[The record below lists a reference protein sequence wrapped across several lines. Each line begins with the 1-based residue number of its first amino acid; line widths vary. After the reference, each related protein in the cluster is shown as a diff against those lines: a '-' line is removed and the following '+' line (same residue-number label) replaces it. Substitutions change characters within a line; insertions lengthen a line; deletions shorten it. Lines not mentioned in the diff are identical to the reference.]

1 MRQLDFTPA
10 IDVLEDRQ
18 DVCICGHLNPDGD
31 SLGSVLALTLA
42 LRDRGY
48 TVVPLLANEATP
60 RVYDYLPLFDELV
73 YAKDYRDAPDVFIS
87 VDVPGIER
95 TGAAVEVFSRAEG
108 SIAIDHHLGT
118 PGFADAALVDPQAP
132 SCSMLV
138 WDFIAQMGITRTPE
152 IATCCYTGLVTD
164 TGRFQFQNADADAL
178 SYAAEM
184 VEAGADPAFICTKV
198 YQRKTREALML
209 EALAISRMRFMCAGG
224 VVLSWTRAADLAEIG
239 AVRDDTDSLVNTIR
253 CLDGVE
259 VAVMLRE
266 EAGGVTHGS
275 IRSKSARDVS
285 HIAAAF
291 GGGGHAA
298 AAGFTTDKTLEET
311 VAALKPLLERSFAEQ
326 PAGTQAGEGNGGQRS
341 AQRPD
346 DGRRGE
352 GRALR

>member
-1 MRQLDFTPA
+1 MQQLDFTPA
-10 IDVLEDRQ
+10 IDVLEGRQ
-18 DVCICGHLNPDGD
+18 EICICGHLNPDGD

-48 TVVPLLANEATP
+48 TVVPLLANEAKA
-60 RVYDYLPLFDELV
+60 RIFDYLPLFDELV
-73 YAKDYRDAPDVFIS
+73 YAKDYRATPDVFIS

-95 TGAAVEVFSRAEG
+95 TGAAVEVFSRAAA

-118 PGFADAALVDPQAP
+118 AAFADAALVDSQAP

-138 WDFIAQMGITRTPE
+138 WDFIAQMGIERTPE

-184 VEAGADPAFICTKV
+184 VKAGADPAFICTQV
-198 YQRKTREALML
+198 YQRKTREALTL
-209 EALAISRMRFMCAGG
+209 EALAISRMRFMCAGAA
-224 VVLSWTRAADLAEIG
+224 VLSWTRAADLAEIG
-239 AVRDDTDSLVNTIR
+239 AERDDTDSLINVIR
-253 CLDGVE
+253 RLDGVE

-266 EAGGVTHGS
+266 EPEGTTHGS
-275 IRSKSARDVS
+275 IRAKSARDIS
-285 HIAAAF
+285 GIAAAL

-311 VAALKPLLERSFAEQ
+311 LAALKPLLERSFAEQ
-326 PAGTQAGEGNGGQRS
+326 PAEVHAFAEQPA
-341 AQRPD
+341 
-346 DGRRGE
+346 E
-352 GRALR
+352 GRSSR